1 MNLNRN
7 FTKEAVQKFKNNMK
21 VCLTSAIIGE
31 ITITMR
37 YQYQFTKMVE
47 IRLIMLSVDEGME

>member
-1 MNLNRN
+1 MNLNGN
-7 FTKEAVQKFKNNMK
+7 FTKEDVQKFKNNMK
-21 VCLTSAIIGE
+21 VCLTSPIIGE

-37 YQYQFTKMVE
+37 YQYKFTKMVE